1 MGDQY
6 DIVLLLKSNDDGLSL
21 EEIMSMYGKLS
32 TKDGHPITIQPSQ
45 TDIHAIGLATLR
57 AVRVLQDDKHDLN
70 SYVQWLLHNGIASS
84 KDIMFRGL
92 HIWIEK
98 SGSTKS
104 NVLETNIRSYK
115 ECCFRMETKETIECS
130 CPEPCPYMVHWT
142 QNA

>member
-6 DIVLLLKSNDDGLSL
+6 DIVLLLKSHDDGLSL

-32 TKDGHPITIQPSQ
+32 TKDGHPITIQPNQ

-57 AVRVLQDDKHDLN
+57 AVRVLDDKYDLN
-70 SYVQWLLHNGIASS
+70 SYVQWLLHTGIASS

-104 NVLETNIRSYK
+104 NVLETNIRS
-115 ECCFRMETKETIECS
+115 CNPACGSGCFLTSVRE
-130 CPEPCPYMVHWT
+130 
-142 QNA
+142 